1 MLSGGVDAP
10 PRQVVR
16 TYGRPLDR
24 AVSEAACDP
33 VSGRTPVTA
42 PPPETSAVV
51 LAQPNALGVVEDV
64 RAHAEAA
71 HAAGA
76 QLIVKLEPTAVGL
89 LATPGS
95 QGADLVV
102 GEGQPLGQGLVY
114 GGPTF
119 GFLACTGGQ
128 VRRLPGRIVGETVDH
143 RGTRGYVMT
152 LRARAGHP
160 PRKRDV
166 EHLHEP
172 DAQRRGGA
180 DLPHLARTPGA
191 CATSP
196 ARASRGRATPPSGW
210 RTSTASSSS
219 TGRSSRS
226 SPSGSTSPTRT
237 PPWRRCTRPAT

>member
-1 MLSGGVDAP
+1 VLSGGVDAP
-10 PRQVVR
+10 SRQVVR
-16 TYGRPLDR
+16 TYRRPLDR

-95 QGADLVV
+95 QGADIVV
-102 GEGQPLGQGLVY
+102 GEGQPLAQGLVY

-172 DAQRRGGA
+172 DAQRRGGV
-180 DLPHLARTPGA
+180 DLPHLART
-191 CATSP
+191 
-196 ARASRGRATPPSGW
+196 RGRATPPSGW
-210 RTSTASSSS
+210 RTSTASSSRS